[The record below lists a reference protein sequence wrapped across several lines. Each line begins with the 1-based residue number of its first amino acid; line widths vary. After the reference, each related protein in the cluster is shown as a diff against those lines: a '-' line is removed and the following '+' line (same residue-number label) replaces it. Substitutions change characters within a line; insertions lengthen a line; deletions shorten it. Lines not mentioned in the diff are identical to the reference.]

1 MIARQVIRVLAALS
15 LLGCSDR
22 TATEPRDFAVQG
34 RVALASL
41 IALSDGHLQQIAGH
55 FEVLASSPDAVS
67 ADWER
72 VRGPLASVAEH
83 NVPALIWFALPDG
96 SYWSVQGGKA
106 AGNLTDR
113 AYWPRLMAGQTV
125 LGDLVVSKATGKPTA
140 IVAVPI
146 RNGAGAIVGAFGSSV
161 YLDSLSLRIKREMDL
176 QPDELFFAIDS
187 TPIASVQDD
196 PTEVFLDPFALNE
209 PELER
214 AIREIMRS
222 DESVV
227 TYTFGGKTRTVICR
241 HSPVTAW
248 WYCFGHVW

>member
-1 MIARQVIRVLAALS
+1 MVARRVIPVLAAFALV
-15 LLGCSDR
+15 GCSES
-22 TATEPRDFAVQG
+22 APTEPQDFAVEG

-55 FEVLASSPDAVS
+55 FEVLAGSPDAVS

-72 VRGPLASVAEH
+72 VRGPLASVAER

-96 SYWSVQGGKA
+96 SYWSVQSGKA
-106 AGNLTDR
+106 TGNLTTR
-113 AYWPRLMAGQTV
+113 AYWPRLMAGQNV
-125 LGDLVVSKATGKPTA
+125 LGDLVISKATGKPTA

-146 RNGAGAIVGAFGSSV
+146 RNGAGEIVGVFGSSV

-187 TPIASVQDD
+187 TPLASIQDD

-214 AIREIMRS
+214 AIREVMSR

-227 TYTFGGKTRTVICR
+227 TYSFGGKTRTVICR

-248 WYCFGHVW
+248 WYCLGHVW